1 MKLSWKQLLIAAGL
15 FLAGYFSF
23 NGSACAG
30 AGKTQGVHRRGWQE
44 PVLLPAADHCR
55 AARLFQG

>member
-23 NGSACAG
+23 NGSAAQ
-30 AGKTQGVHRRGWQE
+30 ALENPRSPSPW
-44 PVLLPAADHCR
+44 
-55 AARLFQG
+55 AARTCSTTCR

>member
-23 NGSACAG
+23 NGRDRKS
-30 AGKTQGVHRRGWQE
+30 V
-44 PVLLPAADHCR
+44 V
-55 AARLFQG
+55 